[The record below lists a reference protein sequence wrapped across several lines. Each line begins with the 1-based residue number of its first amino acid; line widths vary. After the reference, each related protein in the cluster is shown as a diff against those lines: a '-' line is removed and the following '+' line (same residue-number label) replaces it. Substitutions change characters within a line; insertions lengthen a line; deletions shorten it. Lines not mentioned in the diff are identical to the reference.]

1 MNTRLREG
9 TDIKRSIAIAAALS
23 LALGL
28 SACGGGGGGGNGP
41 GSKQLDLVIGNS
53 LPLSGISKDLGES
66 GEKASDLAVDRI
78 KQAIE
83 DADADHTIRV
93 VSEDQGSDPDA
104 VKESATKLIK
114 GDGASC
120 LTGPW
125 SSDALDETA
134 QDVVIPSKVLQI
146 VPIPTGADVSDLN
159 DHDLVNSTA
168 LPESVVGAALSKAI
182 DQDLGGAQGHSVN
195 VASTNDTYGST
206 LSQDFIDDW
215 QGKDGSLSGLIGLA
229 SPSST
234 PAPSAAGATSNSY
247 SGGTSSSSEGTS
259 STYSGDTSSSGF
271 SQEAQNIT
279 TGSPDAIVLIDSL
292 QGFAQLAPDL
302 SSSYSWDPSIAWGS
316 DQLASP
322 GLPGEVGAD
331 AIDGMRALAPG
342 VPQDDAASTAFVDDF
357 KAADPRDV
365 KQAPLAAQEF
375 DATVLCYLAAVAAGS
390 TDGQEMADHLIDITA
405 PGGDQFTWQQLPD
418 AIKALEDGKDI
429 DYTGASGPIDMD
441 VHGDPTAGVFDIYRY
456 SGDRLEVAGE
466 VPVEKPNPAT
476 P

>member
-1 MNTRLREG
+1 MR
-9 TDIKRSIAIAAALS
+9 RSIAIAAALS

-28 SACGGGGGGGNGP
+28 SACGGGGGGGNDP
-41 GSKQLDLVIGNS
+41 GSTQLDLVIGNS

-66 GEKASDLAVDRI
+66 GEKASDLAIDRI
-78 KQAIE
+78 KQAV
-83 DADADHTIRV
+83 DAVDAEHTVRA
-93 VSEDQGSDPDA
+93 VSEDQGNDPDA
-104 VKESATKLIK
+104 VKESATKLIE

-134 QDVVIPSKVLQI
+134 QEVVIPSKVLQI
-146 VPIPTGADVSDLN
+146 VPVPTGADVADLN

-168 LPESVVGAALSKAI
+168 LPESVEGSALSKAI
-182 DQDLGGAQGHSVN
+182 DQDLGGAQGNTAN

-215 QGKDGSLSGLIGLA
+215 QDKGGSLSGLIGLP

-234 PAPSAAGATSNSY
+234 PAPSSAAATSNDY
-247 SGGTSSSSEGTS
+247 SGGTSSSTEGTS
-259 STYSGDTSSSGF
+259 STYSGDTSSGF

-292 QGFAQLAPDL
+292 QGFAELAPDL
-302 SSSYSWDPSIAWGS
+302 SSSYSWDPAIAWGS

-322 GLPGEVGAD
+322 GLPGEVGSD
-331 AIDGMRALAPG
+331 VTDGMRSLAPG
-342 VPQDDAASTAFVDDF
+342 VPQDEAASTAFVDDF
-357 KAADPRDV
+357 KSADPRDV

-390 TDGQEMADHLIDITA
+390 TDGQKMADHLIDITA

-429 DYTGASGPIDMD
+429 DYMGASGPIDMD
-441 VHGDPTAGVFDIYRY
+441 VHGDPTAGVFDVYQY
-456 SGDRLEVAGE
+456 SGDGLEVVGD
-466 VPVEKPNPAT
+466 VSVEKPNPAT